1 MKKTTLIIFGL
12 FLSGS
17 LMSQTRKGVW
27 IKDIEYLKTE
37 LAIQHKNLF
46 FSESRE
52 FYSHQLDSISKL
64 IDVKNDSELAIALQ
78 IAVAKMGDD
87 HTFVDFYNKV
97 LENGRLPLYTYWFSD
112 GFLVTA
118 TTTEYQQ
125 ILGYKLTAING
136 HLIDSVVT
144 QSSVL
149 LTQTND
155 AIIKHR
161 IPGIINLM
169 GVLNYFKITDLDS
182 VLCSFERSSDNKI
195 DLWIKPIDVRNKNQN
210 YVHFKSDDLPL
221 GWMDQKT
228 FFWSK
233 LIDDGKTLYVQYNQC
248 RSKESELK
256 YGNKKFAKKL
266 PSFNKFRKE
275 LIKQIK
281 QPEIERLVFD
291 MRFNPGGSSFQG
303 TELVNELAQIEK
315 INQKGKLFV
324 LVGRRTFSS
333 AIINTMDFKEK
344 TNAIIAGEQTSGK
357 ANHFGEVRYFI
368 LPNSGIR
375 VYYSTKFFKRN
386 ELDENTIYPDYVI
399 EMSSDDYLKGIDPVI
414 EWINN
419 NKN

>member
-1 MKKTTLIIFGL
+1 MKKITLIIFGL

-136 HLIDSVVT
+136 HPIDSVVT

-182 VLCSFERSSDNKI
+182 ALCSFERSSDNKI